1 MSESRCIVCFQPVD
15 ENGECVP
22 CRNLESMNV
31 NEWYDAPER
40 TLEEIQQWIDWRDR
54 YDKALKSYPEHIP
67 LPAGFK
73 FP

>member
-1 MSESRCIVCFQPVD
+1 
-15 ENGECVP
+15 
-22 CRNLESMNV
+22 MNV